1 MIIDAFIRDQD
12 QNVIA
17 ICGKKQIPLT
27 WDYIAEHKPQVGD
40 EIVEAE
46 PKTEETQE

>member
-17 ICGKKQIPLT
+17 ICGKKQVPLT
-27 WDYIAEHKPQVGD
+27 WDYITEHKPQVGD
-40 EIVEAE
+40 EIVEDE
-46 PKTEETQE
+46 PTVETK